1 MFRLL
6 QRAALLAGLVYGNAA
21 AGAAEKISLYSH
33 YTTAPFA
40 VEGVPPQ
47 LSYTVRL
54 AAWLTAQSAGRYL
67 FEARQMPRLRL
78 NRIVARADWSGVVAW
93 ANPLWFADPERQR
106 FLWSSALMSDRNVLV
121 SRQVDRLQF
130 PVQGPARPLRL
141 GGING
146 HFYADLEPLIQRGQ
160 LLREDA
166 QNDLSNVLKLQ
177 YERVDMVVLQASS
190 LAYLRTQ
197 VGDFDQ
203 WASVSPTL
211 QPSYQRYLFTSTAN
225 PQLMVFLQQA
235 LVQLAQAPE
244 WAELQEA
251 PLP

>member
-1 MFRLL
+1 MFKLL
-6 QRAALLAGLVYGNAA
+6 QIGALLAGLVYGNAA
-21 AGAAEKISLYSH
+21 AGAVEKISLYSH

-78 NRIVARADWSGVVAW
+78 NRIVAQADWQGVVAW

-121 SRQVDRLQF
+121 SRQVDHVLF
-130 PVQGPARPLRL
+130 PVQEPAQPLRL
-141 GGING
+141 GGISG
-146 HFYADLEPLIQRGQ
+146 HFYADLEPFIQRGL

-177 YERVDMVVLQASS
+177 HGRVDIVVVQASS
-190 LAYLRTQ
+190 LAYLRSQ
-197 VGDFDQ
+197 MADFDQ

-211 QPSYQRYLFTSTAN
+211 QPSYQRYLFTNTAN
-225 PQLMVFLQQA
+225 PQLMAFLQQA
-235 LVQLAQAPE
+235 LLQLAQAPE
-244 WAELQEA
+244 WAALREA
-251 PLP
+251 SLP

>member
-1 MFRLL
+1 MFKLL
-6 QRAALLAGLVYGNAA
+6 QIGALLAGLVYGNAA
-21 AGAAEKISLYSH
+21 AGAVEKISLYSH

-40 VEGVPPQ
+40 VEGVPTQ

-78 NRIVARADWSGVVAW
+78 NRIVAQAEWQGVVAW

-121 SRQVDRLQF
+121 SRQVDHVLF
-130 PVQGPARPLRL
+130 PVQEPAQPLRL
-141 GGING
+141 GGISG
-146 HFYADLEPLIQRGQ
+146 HFYADLEPFIQRGL

-177 YERVDMVVLQASS
+177 HGRVDIVVVQASS
-190 LAYLRTQ
+190 LAYLHTQ
-197 VGDFDQ
+197 MADFDQ

-225 PQLMVFLQQA
+225 PQLMAFLQQA
-235 LVQLAQAPE
+235 LLQWAQAPE
-244 WAELQEA
+244 WAALREA
-251 PLP
+251 SLP

>member
-6 QRAALLAGLVYGNAA
+6 QIGALLAGLVYGNAA
-21 AGAAEKISLYSH
+21 GAAVEKISLYSH

-54 AAWLTAQSAGRYL
+54 AAWLSDKSAGRYL

-78 NRIVARADWSGVVAW
+78 NRIVSQADWQGVVAW

-106 FLWSSALMSDRNVLV
+106 FLWSNALMSDRNVLV
-121 SRQVDRLQF
+121 SRQVDQLLF
-130 PVQGPARPLRL
+130 PAQEPAQQLHL
-141 GGING
+141 GAISG
-146 HFYADLEPLIQRGQ
+146 HFYADLEPSMQRGL

-177 YERVDMVVLQASS
+177 HGRVDIVVVQASS
-190 LAYLRTQ
+190 LAYLRSQ
-197 VGDFDQ
+197 MADFDQ

-225 PQLMVFLQQA
+225 PQLMAFLQQT

-244 WAELQEA
+244 WAELQA
-251 PLP
+251 VP

>member
-1 MFRLL
+1 MFKLL
-6 QRAALLAGLVYGNAA
+6 QIGALLAGLVYGNAA
-21 AGAAEKISLYSH
+21 AGAVEKISLYSH

-78 NRIVARADWSGVVAW
+78 NRIVAQADWQGVVAW

-121 SRQVDRLQF
+121 SRQVDHVLF
-130 PVQGPARPLRL
+130 PVQEPAQPLRL
-141 GGING
+141 GGISG
-146 HFYADLEPLIQRGQ
+146 HFYADLQPFIQRGL

-177 YERVDMVVLQASS
+177 HGRVDIVVVQASS
-190 LAYLRTQ
+190 LAYLRSQ
-197 VGDFDQ
+197 MADFDQ

-225 PQLMVFLQQA
+225 PQLMAFLQQA
-235 LVQLAQAPE
+235 LLQLAQAPE
-244 WAELQEA
+244 WAALRGA
-251 PLP
+251 SLP

>member
-1 MFRLL
+1 MFKLL
-6 QRAALLAGLVYGNAA
+6 QIGALLAGLVYGNAA
-21 AGAAEKISLYSH
+21 AGAVEKISLYSH

-78 NRIVARADWSGVVAW
+78 NRIVAQADWQGVVAW

-121 SRQVDRLQF
+121 SRQVDHVLF
-130 PVQGPARPLRL
+130 PVQEPAQPLRL
-141 GGING
+141 GGISG
-146 HFYADLEPLIQRGQ
+146 HFYADLEPFIQRGL

-177 YERVDMVVLQASS
+177 HGRVDIVVVQASS
-190 LAYLRTQ
+190 LAYLHTQ
-197 VGDFDQ
+197 MADFDQ

-225 PQLMVFLQQA
+225 PQLMAFLQQA
-235 LVQLAQAPE
+235 LLQWAQAPE
-244 WAELQEA
+244 WAAFREA
-251 PLP
+251 SLP